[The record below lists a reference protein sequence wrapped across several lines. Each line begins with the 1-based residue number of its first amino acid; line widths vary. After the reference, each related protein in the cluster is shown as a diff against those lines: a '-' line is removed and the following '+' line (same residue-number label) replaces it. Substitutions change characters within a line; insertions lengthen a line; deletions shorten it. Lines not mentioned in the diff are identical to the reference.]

1 MTSTA
6 LGLCLVG
13 VALAILVLRR
23 SLLASAV
30 GVAQG
35 CLGLAY
41 VAAMEGRVDLAVAI
55 GVAGVALVIG
65 LAGAAVAV
73 HRRRGTDHVDELRE
87 LQG

>member
-1 MTSTA
+1 MTSTV

-13 VALAILVLRR
+13 VALAVLVLRR

-30 GVAQG
+30 GVAQA
-35 CLGLAY
+35 CLALAY
-41 VAAMEGRVDLAVAI
+41 VAAVQGRLDLAIAI
-55 GVAGVALVIG
+55 GVAGVGIVIG